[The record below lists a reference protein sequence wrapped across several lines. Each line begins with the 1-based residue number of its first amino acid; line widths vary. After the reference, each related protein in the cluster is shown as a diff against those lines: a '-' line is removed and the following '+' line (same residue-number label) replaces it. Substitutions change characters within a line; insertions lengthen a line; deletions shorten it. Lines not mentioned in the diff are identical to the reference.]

1 MPLTMSKLK
10 ILGIMVQELEK
21 DGSYRKGALYVSQKL
36 DLQKEAI
43 QAMMNEMLIEGYLE
57 RKETPP
63 GAKYFPLRLT
73 AKANGERNRLFHE
86 MFSDIKS
93 ILLKKN

>member
-21 DGSYRKGALYVSQKL
+21 DGAYRKGAIYIAQKM

-43 QAMMNEMLIEGYLE
+43 QALMNEMLIEGYIE
-57 RKETPP
+57 RKATEL
-63 GAKYFPLRLT
+63 GAKHFPLRLT